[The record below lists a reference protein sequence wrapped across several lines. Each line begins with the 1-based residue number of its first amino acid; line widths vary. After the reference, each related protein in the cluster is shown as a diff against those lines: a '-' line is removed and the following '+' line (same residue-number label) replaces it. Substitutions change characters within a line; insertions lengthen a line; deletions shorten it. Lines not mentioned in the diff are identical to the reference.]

1 MFQLC
6 RKTVMDLHGLL
17 LASVLSSTFL
27 DIRKVARRPSSQLK
41 YFSNNNTRN
50 EKENRDQNLSK
61 HFFTPSSAG
70 RKYLKAQRSLVTFS
84 IVSHNIF
91 PHYRLYLK
99 NTDSPVLTYH
109 ALFIEQKVGQDALQI
124 LQCESSWQRERSDGF
139 LHRFPFRGLKMVWL
153 LCSEDGQQ
161 SRLSCD
167 YTALKSC
174 TVIIW
179 SPVQREAW
187 EEQCSFCRPPEQQI
201 QQGRGLQEHTV
212 SGARLEGSRED
223 KGSVS
228 NVEEIQALELRQKEV
243 L

>member
-167 YTALKSC
+167 YTAL
-174 TVIIW
+174 TAVLW
-179 SPVQREAW
+179 SYGALCRERHERNSVHSAGPRN
-187 EEQCSFCRPPEQQI
+187 SRYSRAGGCRSILYQEPGWKVPEKT
-201 QQGRGLQEHTV
+201 RGL
-212 SGARLEGSRED
+212 
-223 KGSVS
+223 SVTWNRS
-228 NVEEIQALELRQKEV
+228 KP
-243 L
+243 

>member
-99 NTDSPVLTYH
+99 NTDSPVWTYH

-167 YTALKSC
+167 YTAL
-174 TVIIW
+174 TAVLW
-179 SPVQREAW
+179 SYGALCRERHERNILQAPGTADTAGQGAAGAYCIRSQAGRFQR
-187 EEQCSFCRPPEQQI
+187 R
-201 QQGRGLQEHTV
+201 QGVCQ
-212 SGARLEGSRED
+212 
-223 KGSVS
+223 
-228 NVEEIQALELRQKEV
+228 
-243 L
+243 